1 MQTDLTA
8 LSALELIDA
17 YQRRTI
23 SPVEVLK
30 AVLDRLAQQQPRLN
44 AFRLVDEAT
53 ALEMAR
59 ASEARWRNNAPA
71 GWLDGVPISIKDTQP
86 TKGWSTLIGS
96 RTVSP
101 DQSWTEDHPVVAR
114 LRQHGAVFFGKTT
127 TPEFGWK
134 GLTDSPLTGV
144 TRNPWNPALT
154 PGGSSGGAVGAVAVG
169 IGPLATGGDGG
180 GSIRIPS
187 GFTGVFGLKPSY
199 GLVPNSSNP
208 LGTMGVAGPI
218 GRSVRDCAL
227 MLKVISEPDARDP
240 FALPYQPIDYL
251 ATIEDG
257 ISGLRIAVSH
267 ELGFGPCDHEVAAA
281 FAAALPVF
289 EQLGAVIEEVD
300 LDLSWARDAM
310 DIIWRAGFAETV
322 LHLPAEQLRHVEPAL
337 LELAV
342 SAASLSAMNLQ
353 DAFQD
358 RIALSKQMQNF
369 HQTYDLLL
377 TPTLPIP
384 AFTAG
389 TMTPDPVRYPK
400 WYDWTPFTWP
410 FNMTRQPAAS
420 CPCGLTQ
427 AGLPVGLQIVGPL
440 YHDAVVLRASRAF
453 EAARPFARCPI

>member
-1 MQTDLTA
+1 
-8 LSALELIDA
+8 
-17 YQRRTI
+17 
-23 SPVEVLK
+23 
-30 AVLDRLAQQQPRLN
+30 
-44 AFRLVDEAT
+44 
-53 ALEMAR
+53 
-59 ASEARWRNNAPA
+59 
-71 GWLDGVPISIKDTQP
+71 
-86 TKGWSTLIGS
+86 
-96 RTVSP
+96 
-101 DQSWTEDHPVVAR
+101 
-114 LRQHGAVFFGKTT
+114 VFFGKTT